1 MSMTLHLQPCPK
13 VPTTFN
19 GSDTQLLY
27 RKQMMKF
34 QFTSLGAIDQATIDL
49 APLTII
55 CGKNNTGKTYATYAM
70 YAFLSMWRQL
80 IDWEVDRTDLDE
92 LFNNGAVSIDLQ
104 TKFVEQWQEIKKR
117 TCARWLESLPR
128 ALGAPASRFDDTR
141 ISFDFDIDKTWKLAT
156 FKKDLRTE
164 QGKILFSAEKI
175 ANSSVLEFAALIDN
189 DRREFP
195 KFALEEFVSQTLL
208 EAVLNPYLPTVFMVS
223 TERTGAVTFKEE
235 LNLTKNKIVNYLA
248 TMDASREMQHPS
260 KLFEAIYSD
269 GYPLP
274 VESNVRFVNRFG
286 SMESRSGVLL
296 KEHPSLTTDFENIAG
311 GQYLTNKEGVTHFVP
326 KGSKVQLR
334 LTEASSAAR
343 SLVVIWYW
351 LKSEAAKG
359 HMLLID
365 EPELNLHPENQRAF
379 ARFLAKL
386 VNLDIKVLITTHSDT
401 ILREFNTLI
410 MLSRATE
417 HAQSVRT
424 EFGYGVDECLSTE
437 KVVLYIAN
445 GRTLTATGRQRL
457 GTSTLVRVTPSQ
469 TLGLAVEIFD
479 STILDMGKVQDA
491 LRYGAI

>member
-1 MSMTLHLQPCPK
+1 
-13 VPTTFN
+13 
-19 GSDTQLLY
+19 
-27 RKQMMKF
+27 MKF
-34 QFTSLGAIDQATIDL
+34 QFTSLGAIDEASIEL

-55 CGKNNTGKTYATYAM
+55 CGRNNTGKTYATYAM

-80 IDWEVDRTDLDE
+80 IDWELDRADLDE

-104 TKFVEQWQEIKKR
+104 TKFVAQWPDIKKR
-117 TCARWLESLPR
+117 TCLRWQDSLPR
-128 ALGAPASRFDDTR
+128 ALGAPVSRFEGTH
-141 ISFDFDIDKTWKLAT
+141 ISFDFDIDDTWKRAT
-156 FKKDLRTE
+156 FKKELRSE
-164 QGKILFSAEKI
+164 QGKILFSAEKSDR
-175 ANSSVLEFAALIDN
+175 SSVLEFAALVDN

-208 EAVLNPYLPTVFMVS
+208 EAVLSPYLPTVFMVS

-248 TMDASREMQHPS
+248 TMDSNKEMHPG

-286 SMESRSGVLL
+286 SLESRSGVLL
-296 KEHPSLTTDFENIAG
+296 KEHPTLATDFENIAG

-351 LKSEAAKG
+351 LKAEAAKG

-386 VNLDIKVLITTHSDT
+386 VNLDVKVLITTHSDT

-410 MLSRATE
+410 MLARATS
-417 HAQSVRT
+417 HAEAVRSK
-424 EFGYGVDECLSTE
+424 FGYGIDECLSPE
-437 KVVLYIAN
+437 KVVLYVAN
-445 GRTLTATGRQRL
+445 GRKLTKTGRQSA
-457 GTSTLVRVTPSQ
+457 GTSTLVRIVPDP
-469 TLGLAVEIFD
+469 TLGLAAEIFD
-479 STILDMGKVQDA
+479 STIIDMGKVQDA

>member
-1 MSMTLHLQPCPK
+1 
-13 VPTTFN
+13 
-19 GSDTQLLY
+19 
-27 RKQMMKF
+27 MKF
-34 QFTSLGAIDQATIDL
+34 QFTSLGAIDEANIEL

-55 CGKNNTGKTYATYAM
+55 CGRNNTGKTYVTYAM

-80 IDWEVDRTDLDE
+80 IDWEVDRADLDE
-92 LFNNGAVSIDLQ
+92 LFNNGAVSIDLEK
-104 TKFVEQWQEIKKR
+104 KFVAQWPDIKKR
-117 TCARWLESLPR
+117 TCIRWQDSLPR
-128 ALGAPASRFDDTR
+128 ALGAPASRFEGTD
-141 ISFDFDIDKTWKLAT
+141 ISFDFDIGDAWMRAA
-156 FKKDLRTE
+156 FKKDLRSE
-164 QGKILFSAEKI
+164 QGKILFSAEKS
-175 ANSSVLEFAALIDN
+175 ADSTVLEFAALVDN

-208 EAVLNPYLPTVFMVS
+208 EAVLSPYLPTVFMVS

-248 TMDASREMQHPS
+248 TMDSNKEMHPG
-260 KLFEAIYSD
+260 KLFEAIYSG

-286 SMESRSGVLL
+286 SLELRSSDLL
-296 KEHPSLTTDFENIAG
+296 REHPTLATDFESIAG

-351 LKSEAAKG
+351 LKAEAAKG

-386 VNLDIKVLITTHSDT
+386 VNLDVKVLITTHSDT

-410 MLSRATE
+410 MLARETS
-417 HAQSVRT
+417 HAQSVRS
-424 EFGYGVDECLSTE
+424 EFGYAADECLSIE
-437 KVVLYIAN
+437 KVLLYVAN
-445 GRTLTATGRQRL
+445 GKTFTPGGAQRK
-457 GTSTLVRVTPSQ
+457 GSSKLVRIEPDAA
-469 TLGLAVEIFD
+469 LGLEVEIFD
-479 STILDMGKVQDA
+479 STIVQMGKVQDA
-491 LRYGAI
+491 YSNLYLSIPS